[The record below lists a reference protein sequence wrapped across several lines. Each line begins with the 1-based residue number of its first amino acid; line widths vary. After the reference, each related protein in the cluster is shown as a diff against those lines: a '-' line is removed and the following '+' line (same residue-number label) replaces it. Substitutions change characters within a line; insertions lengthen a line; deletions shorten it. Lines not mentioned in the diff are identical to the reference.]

1 MSRFANLSSKES
13 NDGFQVYS
21 RRPQRYQ
28 QDRYQQDRYQSS
40 FTNTLIKKEEK
51 IITEEKFPQLSTST
65 SKKDQPKKETPIL
78 NYILPIINYKEKVEV
93 IPQEIKPEI
102 IKESEKPFTHDE
114 AQKVFEKMV
123 SSWKDYEDEYISE
136 YGEQQ
141 YIKIFGDYIF
151 SSQIIDSESEI
162 SDEEIDE

>member
-28 QDRYQQDRYQSS
+28 DRYQDRYQSRYS
-40 FTNTLIKKEEK
+40 NNFTSRENEKEKK
-51 IITEEKFPQLSTST
+51 IITEENFPQLST
-65 SKKDQPKKETPIL
+65 KEQVKKETPIL

-123 SSWKDYEDEYISE
+123 SYWKDYEDEYISE